1 MKKQWWHDK
10 IAYEIY
16 PKSFQDSNGDGIGD
30 IRGVIS
36 KLDYLKEMG
45 IDIIW
50 LCPVYKSPMV
60 DQGYDIADYY
70 AISEEFGTM
79 EDIEQLIRET
89 KKREMYLVMD
99 LVVNHCSDQ
108 HEWFQKALQSP
119 EGKYGD
125 YFFFRKGKDGKAP
138 NNMRSYFGG
147 SAWEPVKD
155 TDYYYLHMF
164 AKEQP
169 DLNWENE
176 ELKQEIY
183 KMIKWWLEKGLA
195 GFRIDAIVNIKKDSA
210 FPDYPADMPDGSC
223 ICAMMPESVSGLTE
237 LLQELKENTF
247 EKYHA
252 FTVAEMFGTKE
263 EELGTYIGD
272 EGCFS
277 TMFDFF
283 VQEMA
288 FIGENGAM
296 SWCEQKPLSFSAW
309 RDGLYHSQKKAD
321 QIGFLANILENH
333 DEPRSTNERLPERLR
348 NEKGK
353 KMLAAVY
360 MCLRGIPFLYQGQ
373 EIGMENIRRN
383 SIEEYDDINTKGEYY
398 AALAAGHS
406 EEEALE
412 VCYRMSRDNART
424 PMQWNTQPHAG
435 FTEGTPWMAE
445 NSNYKEINV
454 QEQLERKDSL
464 LNFYKQLI
472 QLKKSGEWKEVLTY
486 GKFQPLHEEYENL
499 LCYERIQDSAD
510 GERKVV
516 VLANFG
522 EDAEKI
528 NVQGEYLLLL
538 SNVEDVDEFD
548 GTLGSGEVYVLGR

>member
-1 MKKQWWHDK
+1 MKRQWWHDK

-16 PKSFQDSNGDGIGD
+16 PKSFKDSNGDGIGD
-30 IRGVIS
+30 IQGVIS

-70 AISEEFGTM
+70 AIAEEFGTM
-79 EDIEQLIRET
+79 EDIEQLISEM
-89 KKREMYLVMD
+89 KKRGMYLVMD

-108 HEWFQKALQSP
+108 HEWFQKALQDP

-125 YFFFRKGKDGKAP
+125 YFFFQKGKDGKVP
-138 NNMRSYFGG
+138 NNLRSYFGG
-147 SAWEPVKD
+147 SVWEPVNG

-183 KMIKWWLEKGLA
+183 KMINWWLEKGLA
-195 GFRIDAIVNIKKDSA
+195 GFRIDAIANIKKDLT
-210 FPDYPADMPDGSC
+210 FPDYPADLPDGSC
-223 ICAMMPESVSGLTE
+223 ICAMMPNSTSGLEE

-247 EKYHA
+247 AKYDA
-252 FTVAEMFGTKE
+252 FTVAELFGTKE
-263 EELGTYIGD
+263 EELGDYIGD

-277 TMFDFF
+277 TIFDFF

-288 FIGENGAM
+288 FTGDNGGLL
-296 SWCEQKPLSFSAW
+296 WCEQNPLSFSAW
-309 RDGLYHSQKKAD
+309 REGLYHSQKKAE
-321 QIGFLANILENH
+321 QTGFLANILENH
-333 DEPRSTNERLPERLR
+333 DEPRSASERLPEELR

-383 SIEEYDDINTKGEYY
+383 SIEEYDDINTKGEYD
-398 AALAAGHS
+398 AALEAGHT
-406 EEEALE
+406 EAEALKG
-412 VCYRMSRDNART
+412 CYRFSRDNART

-435 FTEGTPWMAE
+435 FTEGTPWIAE
-445 NSNYKEINV
+445 NPNYKEINV
-454 QEQLERKDSL
+454 QEQMERKDSL

-472 QLKKSGEWKEVLTY
+472 QLKKSETWKEVLTY
-486 GKFQPLHEEYENL
+486 GSFQPLYEDRDDL
-499 LCYERIQDSAD
+499 LCYERILEDAD
-510 GERKVV
+510 GVHKVV

-522 EDAEKI
+522 TESKAIDA
-528 NVQGEYLLLL
+528 QGEYELLI
-538 SNVEDVDEFD
+538 SNMEGVDKFG
-548 GTLGSGEVYVLGR
+548 GTLGSGDVYVLGK

>member
-1 MKKQWWHDK
+1 MKRQWWHDK

-16 PKSFQDSNGDGIGD
+16 PKSFKDSNGDGIGD
-30 IRGVIS
+30 IQGVIS

-70 AISEEFGTM
+70 AIAEEFGTM
-79 EDIEQLIRET
+79 EDIEQLIQET
-89 KKREMYLVMD
+89 KKRDMYLVMD

-108 HEWFQKALQSP
+108 HEWFQKALQDP
-119 EGKYGD
+119 EGKYAD
-125 YFFFRKGKDGKAP
+125 YFFFRKGKGGKAP

-183 KMIKWWLEKGLA
+183 KMINWWLEKGLA
-195 GFRIDAIVNIKKDSA
+195 GFRIDAIVNIKKDLT
-210 FPDYPADMPDGSC
+210 FPDYPADMPDGTC
-223 ICAMMPESVSGLTE
+223 ICAMMPEHVSGLTD
-237 LLQELKENTF
+237 LLKELKKNTF

-252 FTVAEMFGTKE
+252 FTVAEMFARKD
-263 EELGTYIGD
+263 EELGNYIGD
-272 EGCFS
+272 NGCFS

-288 FIGENGAM
+288 FMSGEGSV
-296 SWCEQKPLSFSAW
+296 SWCEQKPLSFTKW
-309 RDGLYHSQKKAD
+309 REGLYHSQKKAE
-321 QIGFLANILENH
+321 QIGFMANILENH
-333 DEPRSTNERLPERLR
+333 DQPRSANERLPECLR

-398 AALAAGHS
+398 AALSAGCS
-406 EEEALE
+406 EKEALE

-424 PMQWNTQPHAG
+424 PMQWNTQQHAG
-435 FTEGTPWMAE
+435 FTEGTPWMEE
-445 NSNYKEINV
+445 NPNYKEINV

-472 QLKKSGEWKEVLTY
+472 QLKKSEEWKEVLTY
-486 GKFQPLHEEYENL
+486 GSFQPLYEEKDNL
-499 LCYERIQDSAD
+499 LCYERVLKDVD
-510 GERKVV
+510 GEHKVV

-522 EDAEKI
+522 EEAKEID
-528 NVQGEYLLLL
+528 VQGEYELLI
-538 SNVEDVDEFD
+538 SNVE
-548 GTLGSGEVYVLGR
+548 GTDKFAGKLGSGEVYILGK